1 VREDLYG
8 CASALGH
15 TSDCPGVRVH
25 RCDLRAGTGTS
36 VLTAF
41 GIADANRHAWQTVF
55 CNGVRWVSGR
65 RLLSH
70 EGTTRLLRVLACCHT
85 RLSVPPCTICPWPSS
100 SSVSA
105 SQSSSTPHT
114 RCRRRHK
121 STMTHPSRD
130 RLLLGPDDVLA
141 SSSVASVTM
150 VRVIGCRFL
159 FTLPAAVVGSLRL
172 DKHSQQCMRVQ
183 TDKGPLAYRVANQSG
198 LATQVVV
205 DRVVGRHRREGTHC
219 RCLRA
224 VPSKSASRNQNQH
237 RPLSAFGSSGGS
249 QMTVSTDGKLFLVL
263 VRVFSGIADLKWR
276 RLPRPTTQNKCQE
289 NAYKVQETQYVG
301 CTRATLGHT
310 CGLRGS
316 QKIRVNFRH
325 RCLRRMTL
333 PRHRHSSS
341 HQCTVPQAP

>member
-1 VREDLYG
+1 V
-8 CASALGH
+8 
-15 TSDCPGVRVH
+15 
-25 RCDLRAGTGTS
+25 
-36 VLTAF
+36 
-41 GIADANRHAWQTVF
+41 AD
-55 CNGVRWVSGR
+55 G
-65 RLLSH
+65 
-70 EGTTRLLRVLACCHT
+70 CCHT
-85 RLSVPPCTICPWPSS
+85 RGQRRCYVFLHVVTHALVFLHAPFCPWPSS

-141 SSSVASVTM
+141 SSSVASRSVTM

-198 LATQVVV
+198 LVTQVVV

-224 VPSKSASRNQNQH
+224 LPSKSASRNQNTG
-237 RPLSAFGSSGGS
+237 PSAPSAA
-249 QMTVSTDGKLFLVL
+249 VAAAK
-263 VRVFSGIADLKWR
+263 
-276 RLPRPTTQNKCQE
+276 
-289 NAYKVQETQYVG
+289 
-301 CTRATLGHT
+301 
-310 CGLRGS
+310 
-316 QKIRVNFRH
+316 
-325 RCLRRMTL
+325 
-333 PRHRHSSS
+333 
-341 HQCTVPQAP
+341 

>member
-1 VREDLYG
+1 VCSSCAVVREDLYG
-8 CASALGH
+8 CTSALGH

-70 EGTTRLLRVLACCHT
+70 EGTTTLLRVLACCHT

-172 DKHSQQCMRVQ
+172 DKHSQQCMRVGP
-183 TDKGPLAYRVANQSG
+183 DKGPLAYRVANQSG
-198 LATQVVV
+198 LVSQVVI

-224 VPSKSASRNQNQH
+224 FKVGFKEPEPAPAPQRLRQQW
-237 RPLSAFGSSGGS
+237 RP
-249 QMTVSTDGKLFLVL
+249 
-263 VRVFSGIADLKWR
+263 
-276 RLPRPTTQNKCQE
+276 P
-289 NAYKVQETQYVG
+289 
-301 CTRATLGHT
+301 
-310 CGLRGS
+310 
-316 QKIRVNFRH
+316 
-325 RCLRRMTL
+325 
-333 PRHRHSSS
+333 
-341 HQCTVPQAP
+341 

>member
-1 VREDLYG
+1 MCPLIGVHWCARAVPLCARTCTGVQVRLV
-8 CASALGH
+8 
-15 TSDCPGVRVH
+15 TRPIVRVY
-25 RCDLRAGTGTS
+25 RCTGVTSPPRGTGTS

-105 SQSSSTPHT
+105 FQYSSTPHT

-141 SSSVASVTM
+141 SSSVASRSVTM

-198 LATQVVV
+198 LVTQVVV

-224 VPSKSASRNQNQH
+224 LPSKSASRNQNTG
-237 RPLSAFGSSGGS
+237 PSAPSAA
-249 QMTVSTDGKLFLVL
+249 VAAAK
-263 VRVFSGIADLKWR
+263 
-276 RLPRPTTQNKCQE
+276 
-289 NAYKVQETQYVG
+289 
-301 CTRATLGHT
+301 
-310 CGLRGS
+310 
-316 QKIRVNFRH
+316 
-325 RCLRRMTL
+325 
-333 PRHRHSSS
+333 
-341 HQCTVPQAP
+341 